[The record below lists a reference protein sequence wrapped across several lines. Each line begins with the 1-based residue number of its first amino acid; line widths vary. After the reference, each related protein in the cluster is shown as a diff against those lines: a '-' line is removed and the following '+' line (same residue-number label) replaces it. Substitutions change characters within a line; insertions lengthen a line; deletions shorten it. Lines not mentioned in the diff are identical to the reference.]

1 MEETADKVS
10 IHLEF
15 VQYNKRKNEKENLPN
30 RRTTLGK
37 FERQACVRKGSGDVP
52 AFIVIT

>member
-15 VQYNKRKNEKENLPN
+15 VQYNKRKNVKENLPN